1 MPTTAKATAEGAT
14 ATARLSAFGSL
25 DPTELAGLTQ
35 FGGSEQILGLGE
47 TLWKEGD
54 RLPGLFVLL
63 DGWMVST
70 MSTSASDS
78 VTVKIHLPGD
88 ILGLP
93 GLAFVRSPQHATAL
107 TRVRLLPISLASFGR
122 LFSSHPRVAAI
133 MFLVS
138 QQERL
143 ELMDKLAARATSDV
157 TQRLAAFVN
166 GLHARVKHSFSDTGD
181 AFPLPLRRRH
191 VADLIGATLPQ
202 LTGALKTMR
211 AENVFGWSD
220 RLLTIIDPV
229 ALDARAGLPSR
240 RLAQDSFWLPPVSAN
255 D

>member
-1 MPTTAKATAEGAT
+1 MPTIPKDAVEKGGT

-25 DPTELAGLTQ
+25 DRTELAGLTQ
-35 FGGSEQILGLGE
+35 LGGLEQVLGTGE

-70 MSTSASDS
+70 MNTGASDP
-78 VTVKIHLPGD
+78 VTVKVHLPGD

-93 GLAFVRSPQHATAL
+93 GLAFVRSPQQATTL

-166 GLHARVKHSFSDTGD
+166 GLHSRVKHSFPDTGD
-181 AFPLPLRRRH
+181 AFHLPLSRRH

-202 LTGALKTMR
+202 LTGALKTQR
-211 AENVFGWSD
+211 TDNVFG
-220 RLLTIIDPV
+220 
-229 ALDARAGLPSR
+229 
-240 RLAQDSFWLPPVSAN
+240 
-255 D
+255 